1 MRHGCISLGKVQ
13 CDGCENIVPY
23 AERYLIVEEED
34 GAEVE
39 GGTKACYCVDCSL
52 ARGYARYREEKADKR
67 VLTFF
72 PEEPEPPDA
81 GEEDPAQ

>member
-1 MRHGCISLGKVQ
+1 MRHGCISLGKVR
-13 CDGCENIVPY
+13 CDGCEVVVPY

-39 GGTKACYCVDCSL
+39 SGTKACYCVDCSL
-52 ARGYARYREEKADKR
+52 ARGYARYREEKADR

-72 PEEPEPPDA
+72 PEEPESPDA